1 MFNENTPQDAPD
13 LNLQTPFENRLDSV
27 IAEPTKLQVPSYT
40 PELGEWHAAFQDKEN
55 NGGKTPSAIPA
66 SKIDDNPQDFRDLSI
81 NINGLA
87 YLTGKPSEEI
97 GQNYDQFKQQYVKEN
112 NWDMPKT
119 EGEFRGMLG
128 RQVETMAN
136 QSEALKAA
144 QDQAVADDMEDAS
157 NGQSLPLLARYAQWN
172 TQHAGSFV
180 GVPEATKM
188 AAFTQYYGQARANLA
203 SPYNDLAKQIV
214 DTFQNEQASKDL
226 ESKSKEAQGQ
236 AQRLANTALNTLG
249 ATGDVF
255 GDGSTT
261 TAKDAGMPESHQDI
275 VNKIN
280 AIHHQDLPK
289 LKALIDQ
296 YSRYNE
302 KLNGDNKSSKYVVYK
317 LAQTIERTAE
327 NMAIGTGRV
336 LSTAAL
342 NAQLATETDP
352 AKIDAIKKKIS
363 LKRSGAYL
371 RSLVHSTVNPVQNQD
386 NAVGAAE
393 GIVQGIGT
401 AIPYI
406 ASFGLGVGA
415 GSALM
420 VSSSM
425 ADVQERIAF
434 NNPEISDDAL
444 NLATAAIGV
453 PVGMLQLL
461 GLGTVAR
468 AFPATEALFKTLPL
482 DHPILNAF
490 LHGGAATTALTASN
504 AVESIG
510 MKVAHALD
518 SDFNDVELAKELF
531 HTFVHAPATF
541 VVMMAMGGMGH
552 GKLSPE
558 ESDKL
563 RASLKDP
570 VSLKI
575 AGIDPSKMAGV
586 SDAELP
592 SAYRD
597 AFKGRDAKAGA
608 EFRTKVEELAK
619 NAQNDPTIPQYKMD
633 ENGNHII
640 TVLDPINGNIH
651 ELLNTTDPEQAS
663 DAHQAAF
670 AMWRMNI
677 LRHTFMTQDMQQRA
691 DKAAGIE
698 NRSYEFSLGYHLGLS
713 LDAFKNGTA
722 QEILRNRMQI
732 ADMPESSPLTDALV
746 AGWSSTRPLSADLV
760 RDVNQ
765 YVSTIHNAD
774 FNPETQIHER
784 ADDWTARVLDSG
796 KATVDQFKDW
806 LTQTEQAVSARS
818 GQEVTF
824 LKNKENPTRTDIIE
838 GVTEAALHLFG
849 GHTADFASYPPELR
863 GYFAAMGEYFKG
875 VTEMGEHVK
884 ASVDAGEV
892 PKDFAEHLATALGL
906 PAEDRLA
913 PKSAETLAETANP
926 HLEAAGQPT
935 FSLKPKNES
944 SDPYKRRDGE
954 DAGSPLTKTEIQEGI
969 EDESGTL
976 AEPEIDDSKWD
987 ELTDKGT
994 TFSIKPKEG
1003 DIPTI
1008 SAKDLKGKKKFI
1020 YFSDRM
1026 RVGTYTGLDPESGIN
1041 IPLQGGPSY
1050 PFTEGN
1056 IEKGA
1061 GWAFTVKEMWKRFQK
1076 RIDTTD
1082 GIGLPALYASG
1093 NVRANH
1099 TFLKAYIAEVNHA
1112 IKSGKLEKSDFL
1124 SAANEMR
1131 ASVKATDKQA
1141 WKSLWDKEWTSIEQA
1156 EQALAATTFE
1166 VRGGNFFGWSPDK
1179 VGSNKGA
1186 KIGRDDLVAKGF
1198 PNISDMVR
1206 LMEDPRFDG
1215 IPAGHIVGAVQFEKG
1230 QQQHSTASDLGVNE
1244 HLSYPVISKGKGM
1257 GFFEKPIDALSVLK
1271 TDKEGHNAYRSAET
1285 SMAGVT
1291 FSVKLKGNE
1300 LGSSDS
1306 VVELKKKA
1314 KEYLRSLR
1322 GESVEQKETGAMI
1335 RFDKTGEEK
1344 SISGK
1349 RKKEELQ
1356 VLAGIKDLIAN
1367 STFLGTRPDA
1377 KNNAGIKSWMYY
1389 ESKAEIDG
1397 TPHNY
1402 LIIVR
1407 EAHDGQRFYETY
1419 TQKDGLGATK
1429 GGSVSSKEE
1438 TEYPPAPS
1446 PVDSVES
1453 SGQNVNPT
1461 YSIRSA
1467 EDRQKF
1473 QDELDKRIHSDPEVY
1488 IPIWEKM
1495 REKVKQVQDTIDAF
1509 SRADSR
1515 DVTGTLQEK
1524 YREQGL
1530 IEINAVINALPKEIR
1545 SEFIRN
1551 WRNPYSGEQGNIF
1564 TKYSSLTTD
1573 AERTDMLVKTVRKA
1587 KEALDDALVNDFSTR
1602 HQKLLD
1608 KSAPKMKAGEKPKGK
1623 LGADTHAILADIQ
1636 RYSHM
1641 DLAEVDSHVQ
1651 SLQAEKDKLENG
1663 EGTIDEDARQAKID
1677 KLDTQIWLANTHG
1690 GMSMTDSD
1698 GKLKTAELR
1707 RSDVDRMGSAVEEL
1721 KDIIQN
1727 GRFEFN
1733 AEKKARSDQ
1742 NKAIRQQVMDIV
1754 NGGKKGTPTSVQSA
1768 RDKDASGK
1776 ATPSKRTDNL
1786 LLPTQLFRQILKNSP
1801 LGDEWVQRLNKAQ
1814 NDEADAN
1821 IKFQHDAIQT
1831 LREKW
1836 GKNGKPASTLEVQK
1850 IISELSTTLKK
1861 TGIKIR
1867 PNNVYKVRTIDRGE
1881 LDNYKGL
1888 ITDREYNNLIRVLS
1902 DPDNSKIKRIDIHEL
1917 TEESPEEE
1925 LLLSPLQFVDALTA
1939 AEQPD
1944 SIQKVERNGL
1954 TPDVVAKIRD
1964 LVMKS
1969 KAKDVYD
1976 LAKQA
1981 YDNYDRINSVF
1992 RRLYGVDLPRV
2003 ENYAPLTFDTS
2014 EPEKIIDM
2022 DDGQAGGA
2030 SSQPSWT
2037 KSRGNFGGILRYDNS
2052 WAKLQNHMMNV
2063 NYWVSHA
2070 ETLRDFRAIFG
2081 DTQVLR
2087 SIGSQNA
2094 NHSEFLKNYMKVL
2107 SRDKQTNQN
2116 MSNQD
2121 MHLKKMFASVMS
2133 VATLGGSIPTA
2144 AKHINVGLAPLS
2156 EISLPQYILSALRVG
2171 TGLAPRNAF
2180 FGGNAMI
2187 KDKVVSRFADA
2198 SHSETGADALQAA
2211 REWSSPFMQ
2220 GAALTGQ
2227 QIAKMSMVPLHATVN
2242 VSAAWSGAVRY
2253 DAAFTEAQ
2261 GLGMSD
2267 AQAHSY
2273 AQQQVDQMLHERMNP
2288 TFRGDKPISGWG
2300 RVGPDWM
2307 QLYAGPAQ
2315 QALASVIN
2323 LYRGAKIDSEGKSA
2337 LEAAGIKADRYGKIL
2352 ATWAASGAVEWLVKT
2367 AYTMICGSDQQKE
2380 EAENWKE
2387 LVASL
2392 ATGPIYGVPI
2402 IGPFAS
2408 GSLKAAITGHNP
2420 FYAAGNPLSDMA
2432 RGGYHI
2438 YQHMKNDE
2446 MTGKDY
2452 ADMVKDVSIVAA
2464 WSLSYAFQ
2472 KDLLAKGLSG
2482 VAAWSNTGKAVAG
2495 VVDNAQE

>member
-1 MFNENTPQDAPD
+1 MSDTTQTEQPSLD
-13 LNLQTPFENRLDSV
+13 LQTPFTSSLNNFEDAPQAPQLYNINIASDPERAKFRDAFADKNNNGGLTPNVISQAPADENPQEYRDLGMNIKALSLFTGQAPED
-27 IAEPTKLQVPSYT
+27 IAQNYEYQKQK
-40 PELGEWHAAFQDKEN
+40 FIKEN
-55 NGGKTPSAIPA
+55 NLDMPNNEG
-66 SKIDDNPQDFRDLSI
+66 QFRSTLG
-81 NINGLA
+81 N
-87 YLTGKPSEEI
+87 
-97 GQNYDQFKQQYVKEN
+97 QFKVADEQATAIDEA
-112 NWDMPKT
+112 
-119 EGEFRGMLG
+119 
-128 RQVETMAN
+128 RQK
-136 QSEALKAA
+136 AL
-144 QDQAVADDMEDAS
+144 QDDMEDADAGMNKS
-157 NGQSLPLLARYAQWN
+157 VLSRYQEWN

-180 GVPEATKM
+180 GVPESQKMNAFMQAYIPARHAVQSPYGQLAKEIVQNFQNDNPTDDISNKAEGAVRQVQNALGVDMSNPDAESTIRPVTHSSEVADRLADKLAEVPSQDIPKVRALVRAYAKLSNKGEGDSPM
-188 AAFTQYYGQARANLA
+188 AAVTY
-203 SPYNDLAKQIV
+203 
-214 DTFQNEQASKDL
+214 
-226 ESKSKEAQGQ
+226 
-236 AQRLANTALNTLG
+236 RLAQQIGRPVSGL
-249 ATGDVF
+249 
-255 GDGSTT
+255 
-261 TAKDAGMPESHQDI
+261 
-275 VNKIN
+275 
-280 AIHHQDLPK
+280 LPK
-289 LKALIDQ
+289 IKDTMKLQPLQDYLDLQKSFPEQDQDKNQIAKTERQIRNLKMRSVLRSIANEDVNPIKSNWWGEKALG
-296 YSRYNE
+296 E
-302 KLNGDNKSSKYVVYK
+302 V
-317 LAQTIERTAE
+317 
-327 NMAIGTGRV
+327 
-336 LSTAAL
+336 
-342 NAQLATETDP
+342 
-352 AKIDAIKKKIS
+352 
-363 LKRSGAYL
+363 SGAASYVAAF
-371 RSLVHSTVNPVQNQD
+371 SLGPAAGEAYMMGSSMVDYQDRQIAQNPD
-386 NAVGAAE
+386 IDLKEIEAK
-393 GIVQGIGT
+393 
-401 AIPYI
+401 
-406 ASFGLGVGA
+406 
-415 GSALM
+415 
-420 VSSSM
+420 VSSVGVMS
-425 ADVQERIAF
+425 
-434 NNPEISDDAL
+434 
-444 NLATAAIGV
+444 AAMQL
-453 PVGMLQLL
+453 VGM
-461 GLGTVAR
+461 GTVAK
-468 AFPATEALFKTLPL
+468 AFPATEAAINTLAL
-482 DHPILNAF
+482 DRPVLNAV
-490 LHGGAATTALTASN
+490 LHGTVSTGAMTGSQFMDLAGDIASTALDKDFGKDRNFSK
-504 AVESIG
+504 E
-510 MKVAHALD
+510 ALD
-518 SDFNDVELAKELF
+518 TLIHTPTTFAVMMLLGGIAHDKLTPEQIQEQIAYLRDPIAARAAGMDKNLFIGKTDAEIPATYRAAWSTRDVEA
-531 HTFVHAPATF
+531 
-541 VVMMAMGGMGH
+541 
-552 GKLSPE
+552 GKAFRE
-558 ESDKL
+558 KL
-563 RASLKDP
+563 Q
-570 VSLKI
+570 
-575 AGIDPSKMAGV
+575 
-586 SDAELP
+586 
-592 SAYRD
+592 
-597 AFKGRDAKAGA
+597 
-608 EFRTKVEELAK
+608 ELAT
-619 NAQNDPTIPQYKMD
+619 NPENDPTLPRTHIDPQTG
-633 ENGNHII
+633 EHVVTI
-640 TVLDPINGNIH
+640 LDPINGNIH
-651 ELLNTTDPEQAS
+651 ELVRTNDAEEAGKVFSMASGFERIHLLQSFAMEQRIRDNAAKNGIEGINFKYNFSNQLGTANKLSGFESLPDDVKNRILTAELPYGS
-663 DAHQAAF
+663 DAVK
-670 AMWRMNI
+670 AMVEGWQTTTPI
-677 LRHTFMTQDMQQRA
+677 SEDLRSDISKYVTQITNAKGTPD
-691 DKAAGIE
+691 INLHE
-698 NRSYEFSLGYHLGLS
+698 S
-713 LDAFKNGTA
+713 LDA
-722 QEILRNRMQI
+722 
-732 ADMPESSPLTDALV
+732 
-746 AGWSSTRPLSADLV
+746 
-760 RDVNQ
+760 
-765 YVSTIHNAD
+765 
-774 FNPETQIHER
+774 
-784 ADDWTARVLDSG
+784 WTARLLQSG
-796 KATVDQFKDW
+796 QISADQFKDW
-806 LTQTEQAVSARS
+806 VIATEAAVSARS
-818 GQEVTF
+818 GSPVEFMPNKVDPTDREV
-824 LKNKENPTRTDIIE
+824 IE
-838 GVTEAALHLFG
+838 AVTKAGMHLFG
-849 GHTADFASYPPELR
+849 GHTADFASYPPDLQ
-863 GYFAAMGEYFKG
+863 GYFMSMASYFRDVQEIG
-875 VTEMGEHVK
+875 QHVK
-884 ASVDAGEV
+884 QAVDAGEI
-892 PKDFAEHLATALGL
+892 PKDFSEYLANALGL
-906 PAEDRLA
+906 PAETRLA
-913 PKSAETLAETANP
+913 PKSDQTLVDTVNP
-926 HLEAAGQPT
+926 PLEAAGQPT
-935 FSLKPKNES
+935 FSIRAGEPNAEPKPEKDS
-944 SDPYKRRDGE
+944 IYHP
-954 DAGSPLTKTEIQEGI
+954 
-969 EDESGTL
+969 DESTESGSDAPSTPL
-976 AEPEIDDSKWD
+976 EDLDPSKQTGEEWQKIPWSPETS
-987 ELTDKGT
+987 
-994 TFSIKPKEG
+994 FSIKSLPTAYPEMSKEIY
-1003 DIPTI
+1003 DQI
-1008 SAKDLKGKKKFI
+1008 AKDTEHVYGMWI
-1020 YFSDRM
+1020 DRM
-1026 RVGTYTGLDPESGIN
+1026 RVGDYKG
-1041 IPLQGGPSY
+1041 IPLQGGMFY
-1050 PFTEGN
+1050 PTIKENLEKGIVWAYNAEGVANGELNKASTTGGYMKLMLMQEGN
-1056 IEKGA
+1056 VIGNKTFAHCWFHDLQEN
-1061 GWAFTVKEMWKRFQK
+1061 
-1076 RIDTTD
+1076 ID
-1082 GIGLPALYASG
+1082 A
-1093 NVRANH
+1093 
-1099 TFLKAYIAEVNHA
+1099 
-1112 IKSGKLEKSDFL
+1112 GKLTK
-1124 SAANEMR
+1124 
-1131 ASVKATDKQA
+1131 K
-1141 WKSLWDKEWTSIEQA
+1141 
-1156 EQALAATTFE
+1156 QALAELNRIRELFAEHANSKIRTDHTTPWKTLE
-1166 VRGGNFFGWSPDK
+1166 QAKKDIVDMPQQKRGSTYFQKSKTVTKSEGE
-1179 VGSNKGA
+1179 
-1186 KIGRDDLVAKGF
+1186 KIAYQSLLSQKMTKAGF
-1198 PNISDMVR
+1198 PDAVQMVR
-1206 LMEDPRFDG
+1206 DIEEPSFKGLP
-1215 IPAGHIVGAVQFEKG
+1215 VGAISGIIKLHPDQTPM
-1230 QQQHSTASDLGVNE
+1230 TAEEAGVPA
-1244 HLSYPVISKGKGM
+1244 HLSYGY
-1257 GFFEKPIDALSVLK
+1257 VLK
-1271 TDKEGHNAYRSAET
+1271 GEPVARMTNFRN
-1285 SMAGVT
+1285 
-1291 FSVKLKGNE
+1291 VKDLFPEIPDYPLNWSTTP
-1300 LGSSDS
+1300 LD
-1306 VVELKKKA
+1306 VE
-1314 KEYLRSLR
+1314 R
-1322 GESVEQKETGAMI
+1322 G
-1335 RFDKTGEEK
+1335 
-1344 SISGK
+1344 
-1349 RKKEELQ
+1349 
-1356 VLAGIKDLIAN
+1356 LAG
-1367 STFLGTRPDA
+1367 TF
-1377 KNNAGIKSWMYY
+1377 
-1389 ESKAEIDG
+1389 
-1397 TPHNY
+1397 
-1402 LIIVR
+1402 
-1407 EAHDGQRFYETY
+1407 
-1419 TQKDGLGATK
+1419 
-1429 GGSVSSKEE
+1429 
-1438 TEYPPAPS
+1438 
-1446 PVDSVES
+1446 
-1453 SGQNVNPT
+1453 
-1461 YSIRSA
+1461 SIRSA

-1473 QDELDKRIHSDPEVY
+1473 QDEIDKRIHSDPEVY

-1515 DVTGTLQEK
+1515 DVTGTLEEK

-1663 EGTIDEDARQAKID
+1663 EGTMDEDARQAKID

-1690 GMSMTDSD
+1690 GMSMTDAD

-1707 RSDVDRMGSAVEEL
+1707 RSDVDRMGAAVEEL

-1888 ITDREYNNLIRVLS
+1888 ITDREYNNLMRVLS

-1976 LAKQA
+1976 LAKKA
-1981 YDNYDRINSVF
+1981 YDNYDRINAVF

-2037 KSRGNFGGILRYDNS
+2037 KSRGNFGGILRYDNA

-2094 NHSEFLKNYMKVL
+2094 NHSDFLKNYMKVL
-2107 SRDKQTNQN
+2107 SRDKQTTQN

-2156 EISLPQYILSALRVG
+2156 EISPTQYILSALRVG

-2198 SHSETGADALQAA
+2198 AHSETGADALQAA

-2267 AQAHSY
+2267 AEAHSY

-2288 TFRGDKPISGWG
+2288 TFRGDKPISSWG
-2300 RVGPDWM
+2300 KVGPDWM

-2337 LEAAGIKADRYGKIL
+2337 LEAVGIKADRYGKIL

-2464 WSLSYAFQ
+2464 WALSYAFQ

-2482 VAAWSNTGKAVAG
+2482 VAAWSNTGKAAAG
-2495 VVDNAQE
+2495 AVQNANE